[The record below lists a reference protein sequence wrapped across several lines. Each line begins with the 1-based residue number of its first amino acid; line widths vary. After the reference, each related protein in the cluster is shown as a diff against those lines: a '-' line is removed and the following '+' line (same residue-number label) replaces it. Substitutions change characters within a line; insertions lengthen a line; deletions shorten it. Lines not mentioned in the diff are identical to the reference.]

1 MKKNIAV
8 LFFFCILALVF
19 TQAVLAQERYN
30 FTEYEELHPD
40 INILSRYFQGNGNSA
55 RNLLFLYHTGASGAL
70 NAPVLLYSLPERTL
84 TVLSDEQIEF
94 GKNFL
99 TAQWF
104 WDLHTR
110 KNYMYLNDWRRSS
123 YDNENKIEWY
133 SLSFAD
139 NFLTFNQSEGDYF
152 WAKRSPPYVHLAGS
166 RLFTM
171 KYTNIFFP
179 STGIRNDIKIIDMDS
194 NEILWEH
201 TEHTRGGGSL
211 DIFWVTDSWCVRSTN
226 FFTGYRQGWQHEIF
240 NYETGETVSFA
251 PEIIIGYGKGVILTT
266 RYVEE
271 YMENRPMGITI
282 WTPEKEILYR
292 DSNFLISRSTAY
304 YPIGFRHNV
313 SYFDYPYIY
322 MNFPMATTLILNLLD
337 GKTYLSPHL
346 YNLVGIFD
354 AE

>member
-1 MKKNIAV
+1 MRKLLLIFIYFAT
-8 LFFFCILALVF
+8 FFYL
-19 TQAVLAQERYN
+19 QAQERYN

-40 INILSRYFQGNGNSA
+40 INMLSRYFQGNGNSA

-70 NAPVLLYSLPERTL
+70 NAPVLLYRLPERTL

-99 TAQWF
+99 TEQWF
-104 WDLHTR
+104 WDIHTR
-110 KNYMYLNDWRRSS
+110 KNYMYLYDWRRQ
-123 YDNENKIEWY
+123 NNNIREWY

-211 DIFWVTDSWCVRSTN
+211 DIFWVTDSWCVRSTTY
-226 FFTGYRQGWQHEIF
+226 FSGFRSGWQHEIF

-266 RYVEE
+266 RAVE
-271 YMENRPMGITI
+271 NCLIGITV

-292 DSNFLISRSTAY
+292 DNNFSISGIRGFECS
-304 YPIGFRHNV
+304 PIGLYINV

-322 MNFPMATTLILNLLD
+322 INSPMHKTLILNLLD
-337 GKTYLSPHL
+337 GRSYLSPHL
-346 YNLVGIFD
+346 YNLFGIFD